1 MIEPKF
7 IEMMNL
13 ELDGAL
19 GKSDHASLH
28 EHLSSH
34 PEAARYFEDLRA
46 ALAAVD
52 SVGQVDPPPGLGA
65 RIIGAVPFA
74 ASGGR
79 GADYGRTT
87 WRERWLII
95 PRFRYA
101 AVFIFGLFFGVLVYS
116 AINYDTGRGG
126 GGVDISEF
134 LGTMRQITS
143 ADGFRQTRAIG
154 VDFDQVRGSVSLHE
168 SSDVMLAEVTLDSPG
183 EIEWVVEYDAGDVT
197 FDGYRSFNGGSGNIV
212 TADREMRVH
221 QSGETRY
228 LLFFTRLGHEGR
240 KAPSGRLAPSDTAS
254 PLTVKIYSADQLLL
268 EQTISPAAK
277 SAD

>member
-65 RIIGAVPFA
+65 RIIEAVPFA
-74 ASGGR
+74 ANGGR

-126 GGVDISEF
+126 SAVDISDF
-134 LGTMRQITS
+134 IGTMRQITS

-183 EIEWVVEYDAGDVT
+183 EIEWVVEYNAGEVT

-212 TADREMRVH
+212 TADQEMRVH

-228 LLFFTRLGHEGR
+228 LLFFTRLGPSGR
-240 KAPSGRLAPSDTAS
+240 KPPSGRLPPPDTAS

-277 SAD
+277 SAE

>member
-1 MIEPKF
+1 MIETKF

-19 GKSDHASLH
+19 GESDSASLH

-52 SVGQVDPPPGLGA
+52 AVGQADPPPGLGT
-65 RIIGAVPFA
+65 RIIGAVPFVGN
-74 ASGGR
+74 GGR
-79 GADYGRTT
+79 GTDYGRPS
-87 WRERWLII
+87 WRERWHFM

-101 AVFIFGLFFGVLVYS
+101 AVFVFGLFFGVLVYS
-116 AINYDTGRGG
+116 AINYDNGRGG
-126 GGVDISEF
+126 NGVDISEF

-168 SSDVMLAEVTLDSPG
+168 SSDVMLAEVTLDSSD
-183 EIEWVVEYDAGDVT
+183 EIEWVVEYNAGEVT
-197 FDGYRSFNGGSGNIV
+197 FDGYRSFSGESGNIV
-212 TADREMRVH
+212 TANREMRVH

-228 LLFFTRLGHEGR
+228 LLFFTRLD
-240 KAPSGRLAPSDTAS
+240 PSGRPDPSGTATS
-254 PLTVKIYSADQLLL
+254 LTVKIYSADQLLL
-268 EQTISPAAK
+268 EQSISPAAK

>member
-19 GKSDHASLH
+19 GESDSASLH

-52 SVGQVDPPPGLGA
+52 AVGQVESPPGLGT

-74 ASGGR
+74 GNGGR
-79 GADYGRTT
+79 GANYGRTT
-87 WRERWLII
+87 WRERWLFM

-101 AVFIFGLFFGVLVYS
+101 AVFVFGLFFGVLVYS
-116 AINYDTGRGG
+116 AINYDNGRGG

-154 VDFDQVRGSVSLHE
+154 VDFDQVRGSVSLHK
-168 SSDVMLAEVTLDSPG
+168 SSDVMLAEVTLDSSD
-183 EIEWVVEYDAGDVT
+183 EIEWVVEYNAGEVT
-197 FDGYRSFNGGSGNIV
+197 FDGYRSFNGESGNIV
-212 TADREMRVH
+212 TANREMRVH

-228 LLFFTRLGHEGR
+228 LLFFTRLD
-240 KAPSGRLAPSDTAS
+240 PSGRPDPSGTAT

-268 EQTISPAAK
+268 EQSISPAAK